1 MNDLYYPQKPKSK
14 LEEYNQKL
22 KERELYTNNIL
33 DRFIENGSGAPRHD
47 KYGNL
52 SVKKKTAF
60 KDEYEEDIL
69 LPQDN
74 NAPSFQINENNSNNN
89 NLYNTM
95 TYSNKSN
102 QGQIQ
107 NNISE
112 NINTNPRFYQ
122 SFSNR
127 RGNLNIDNIN
137 NNEQNNLNEDIVNQ
151 SYDNSNNNNANALN
165 QNQLIQKNQNNN
177 YNNNQ
182 NFSNINSNRKISN
195 YSNQNENSTNYSN
208 ISYNNINRR
217 TNGNNDPYRNNY
229 QGLGILPGQSSESK
243 REKMIREE
251 AFKETLRREM
261 EEKKIQKELEKQ
273 KEKELDLKA
282 ELKLQKE
289 LEEEKQQVLL
299 EKQKKGEL
307 EQKMMEENRIR
318 MQKSKKK
325 KNLIDIDEYY
335 NKNLILKNHRAYIV
349 DNKTKNKRQNINDNN
364 SNIDNSNNENSDNPT
379 QNNVY
384 FNIDRN
390 YRNNLN
396 ALQNI
401 RNIKEETLNNINNFN
416 VNTNIDNQ
424 KNNDIDNEI
433 FQLKNEVRNQ
443 YMEMNDLFDQLKY
456 GITEAEQYK
465 KGRENESK
473 ILKEELFKNRTA
485 QKLSNNILE
494 RDYEKNM
501 NLNYDELVSNNNINT
516 IDSNT
521 NLQGKSQW
529 EYINKEENENKN
541 DLSSLAKA
549 GKNIIELTG
558 ENDFIPISN
567 NVANGDDAMNGLD
580 INKID
585 LMNEERKIEED
596 NDKKGIMQ
604 FKREMEIENILNENS
619 GKGCTMEDLYKELNI
634 IQNINHD
641 LSPISKIETLK
652 NNFDVDYGI
661 IKNKEKKMLK
671 SKFKK

>member
-14 LEEYNQKL
+14 LEEYNLKL

-52 SVKKKTAF
+52 SVKKKTVF
-60 KDEYEEDIL
+60 KDEFDDEDIIL
-69 LPQDN
+69 NQN
-74 NAPSFQINENNSNNN
+74 SNAPSFPINGNIPNDNNFYNTISNSN
-89 NLYNTM
+89 
-95 TYSNKSN
+95 KIN
-102 QGQIQ
+102 QNIIQ
-107 NNISE
+107 NSLPE
-112 NINTNPRFYQ
+112 NVNTNPRFYQ

-137 NNEQNNLNEDIVNQ
+137 NNGQNILNEDIVNSDINQ
-151 SYDNSNNNNANALN
+151 SYDKTNNNNNTLN
-165 QNQLIQKNQNNN
+165 QNQLMHLNQ
-177 YNNNQ
+177 NQ
-182 NFSNINSNRKISN
+182 NFSNINNNNNRNIYN
-195 YSNQNENSTNYSN
+195 YSNQDGNSTNYSN

-217 TNGNNDPYRNNY
+217 KNFNNGPYGDNY
-229 QGLGILPGQSSESK
+229 QGLGILPHSNESK
-243 REKMIREE
+243 RERMIKEE
-251 AFKETLRREM
+251 AFKDTLRREM

-282 ELKLQKE
+282 ELKFQKE
-289 LEEEKQQVLL
+289 LEEEKQQLLL
-299 EKQKKGEL
+299 EKQRKGEL
-307 EQKMMEENRIR
+307 EQKMMEENRIN

-335 NKNLILKNHRAYIV
+335 NKNVILKNNRAYVV
-349 DNKTKNKRQNINDNN
+349 DNKNKIKKSNANDNN
-364 SNIDNSNNENSDNPT
+364 ANTDNSNNVNNANANSVE
-379 QNNVY
+379 NNVY
-384 FNIDRN
+384 ANFDIN
-390 YRNNLN
+390 YRNSLN

-401 RNIKEETLNNINNFN
+401 NNIKQETLNNINNFN
-416 VNTNIDNQ
+416 INVNVDNR

-433 FQLKNEVRNQ
+433 FQLKNEVRNE

-485 QKLSNNILE
+485 QKLSNNLLE

-501 NLNYDELVSNNNINT
+501 NLNYDELVDNNNINT

-529 EYINKEENENKN
+529 EYINKEENENRN

-549 GKNIIELTG
+549 GKSIVELTG
-558 ENDFIPISN
+558 ENDFIPIST
-567 NVANGDDAMNGLD
+567 NVANDDNAMNGLD

-596 NDKKGIMQ
+596 NDKKGIMR
-604 FKREMEIENILNENS
+604 FKREMEIENLLNDNS
-619 GKGCTMEDLYKELNI
+619 GKRCTMEDLYKELDI
-634 IQNINHD
+634 IQNINHS
-641 LSPISKIETLK
+641 LSPNNKIETLR
-652 NNFDVDYGI
+652 NNFGVDYGT
-661 IKNKEKKMLK
+661 IKNKK

>member
-14 LEEYNQKL
+14 LEEYNLKL

-52 SVKKKTAF
+52 SVKKKTVF
-60 KDEYEEDIL
+60 KDEFDDEDIIL
-69 LPQDN
+69 NQNN
-74 NAPSFQINENNSNNN
+74 NAPSFPVNGNIPNVNNFYNTISNSN
-89 NLYNTM
+89 
-95 TYSNKSN
+95 KIN
-102 QGQIQ
+102 QNIIQ
-107 NNISE
+107 NSLSE
-112 NINTNPRFYQ
+112 NVNTNPRFYQ

-137 NNEQNNLNEDIVNQ
+137 NNGQNILNEDIVNSDINQ
-151 SYDNSNNNNANALN
+151 SYDKTNNNNNTLN
-165 QNQLIQKNQNNN
+165 QNQLMHLNQNQN
-177 YNNNQ
+177 Y
-182 NFSNINSNRKISN
+182 SNINNNNNRNIDN
-195 YSNQNENSTNYSN
+195 YSNQDGNSTNYSN

-217 TNGNNDPYRNNY
+217 KNFNSGPYGDNY
-229 QGLGILPGQSSESK
+229 EGLGILPHSNESK
-243 REKMIREE
+243 RERMIKEE
-251 AFKETLRREM
+251 AFKDTLRREM

-282 ELKLQKE
+282 ELKFQKE
-289 LEEEKQQVLL
+289 LEEEKQQLLL
-299 EKQKKGEL
+299 EKQRKGEL
-307 EQKMMEENRIR
+307 EQKMMEENRIN

-335 NKNLILKNHRAYIV
+335 NKNVILKNNRAYVV
-349 DNKTKNKRQNINDNN
+349 DNKNKNKKSNANDNN
-364 SNIDNSNNENSDNPT
+364 ANTDNSNNANNANANSVE
-379 QNNVY
+379 NNVY
-384 FNIDRN
+384 ANFDIN
-390 YRNNLN
+390 YRNSLN

-401 RNIKEETLNNINNFN
+401 NNIKQETLNNINNFN
-416 VNTNIDNQ
+416 ININVDNR

-465 KGRENESK
+465 RGRDNESK

-485 QKLSNNILE
+485 QKLSNNLLE

-501 NLNYDELVSNNNINT
+501 NLNYDELVDNNNINT

-529 EYINKEENENKN
+529 EYINKEENENRN

-549 GKNIIELTG
+549 GKSIVELTG
-558 ENDFIPISN
+558 ENDFIPIST
-567 NVANGDDAMNGLD
+567 NVANDDNAMNGLD

-596 NDKKGIMQ
+596 NDKKGIMR
-604 FKREMEIENILNENS
+604 FKREMEIENLLNDNS
-619 GKGCTMEDLYKELNI
+619 GKRCTMEDLYKELDI
-634 IQNINHD
+634 IQNINHS
-641 LSPISKIETLK
+641 LSPNNKIETLR
-652 NNFDVDYGI
+652 NNFGVDYET
-661 IKNKEKKMLK
+661 IKNKK